1 MQHGVYRI
9 GVGRAT
15 VNQIIQKH
23 GGRFWA
29 EGKAERGATFYFTVG
44 VQEPTAIA
52 VQANDNEI
60 MEHEHER
67 KS

>member
-1 MQHGVYRI
+1 
-9 GVGRAT
+9 

-23 GGRFWA
+23 PGRIWA
-29 EGKAERGATFYFTVG
+29 EGEAERGATFYFTVG

-52 VQANDNEI
+52 EHANGNEI

>member
-1 MQHGVYRI
+1 
-9 GVGRAT
+9 

-23 GGRFWA
+23 PGRIWA
-29 EGKAERGATFYFTVG
+29 EGEAERGATFYFTVG

-52 VQANDNEI
+52 VQANGNEI

>member
-1 MQHGVYRI
+1 
-9 GVGRAT
+9 

-23 GGRFWA
+23 GGRIWA
-29 EGKAERGATFYFTVG
+29 EGEAERGAIFYFMVG

-52 VQANDNEI
+52 VQANGNEI